1 MDNDVERAF
10 LRDAVTPNA
19 FGVAKADAPEME
31 IAKMTTADESFIV

>member
-31 IAKMTTADESFIV
+31 IAKMTADESFIV